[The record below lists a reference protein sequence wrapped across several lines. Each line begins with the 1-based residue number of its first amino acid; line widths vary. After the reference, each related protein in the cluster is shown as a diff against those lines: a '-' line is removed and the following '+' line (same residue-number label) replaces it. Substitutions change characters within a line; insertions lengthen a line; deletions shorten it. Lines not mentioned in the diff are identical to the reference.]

1 MRQCLVDV
9 RQGAEPITS
18 RLQVLMKE
26 AGADSAKHAEYMEDV
41 QRLAGEVHSILQAMH
56 NNSSIGDG
64 RASEASKGQ
73 QDEL

>member
-1 MRQCLVDV
+1 M
-9 RQGAEPITS
+9 RQGAEPITK

-41 QRLAGEVHSILQAMH
+41 QRLAGEVHSILQAMQS
-56 NNSSIGDG
+56 NSSIGDG